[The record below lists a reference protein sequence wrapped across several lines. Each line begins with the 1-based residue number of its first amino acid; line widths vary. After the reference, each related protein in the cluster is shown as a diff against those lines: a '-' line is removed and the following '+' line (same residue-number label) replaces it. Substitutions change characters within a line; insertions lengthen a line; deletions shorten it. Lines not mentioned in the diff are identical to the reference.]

1 MGKLHII
8 SRSSQPFSDRR
19 EAGILLG
26 NELKKRELEKENPVV
41 VAILRGGI
49 IVARKVALIL
59 NCDLDIAL
67 SRKLGAPFNP
77 ELAIGAISENGDLF
91 INEMIAAQVG
101 ATDLFINR
109 EKAEQAEVIAKR
121 IKYFRRDFPKISLKG
136 KYVIIIDDGIATGA
150 TMQATIWSINH
161 ENPRKLLVALPVGPE
176 DSLKRLTKDVDEV
189 ICLQVPEFFSAV
201 GQFYFKFEQT
211 EDEEVLQILKE
222 EKQRASD
229 ENRVIE
235 KVGRAV

>member
-8 SRSSQPFSDRR
+8 SRSSQPFPDRR

-26 NELKKRELEKENPVV
+26 SELKTLELERENPIV

-77 ELAIGAISENGDLF
+77 ELAIGAISENGTLF
-91 INEMIAAQVG
+91 LNEMIATQVG
-101 ATDLFINR
+101 ATDFYIKR
-109 EKAEQAEVIAKR
+109 EVAEQSEVIAER
-121 IKYFRRDFPKISLKG
+121 IKYFRKDFPKINLKG
-136 KYVIIIDDGIATGA
+136 RYVIIVDDGIATGA
-150 TMQATIWSINH
+150 TMQATLWSINQ
-161 ENPRKLLVALPVGPE
+161 ENPRKLMVALPVGPE
-176 DSLKRLTKDVDEV
+176 DSLRRLSKDADDV
-189 ICLQVPEFFSAV
+189 ICLRAPEFFSAV

-211 EDEEVLQILKE
+211 EDEEVLQILNE
-222 EKQRASD
+222 EQARAGD
-229 ENRVIE
+229 ENRIIK
-235 KVGRAV
+235 KVG

>member
-1 MGKLHII
+1 MGELRII

-19 EAGILLG
+19 EAGVLLG
-26 NELKKRELEKENPVV
+26 DELKNLELEKEDPIV

-77 ELAIGAISENGDLF
+77 ELAIGAISENGALF
-91 INEMIAAQVG
+91 LNKMIAAQVG

-109 EKAEQAEVIAKR
+109 EKTEQLKVIAER
-121 IKYFRRDFPKISLKG
+121 VNYFRRNFPKINLKG
-136 KYVIIIDDGIATGA
+136 RYVIIVDDGIATGA
-150 TMQATIWSINH
+150 TMQATIWSIH
-161 ENPRKLLVALPVGPE
+161 QENPRRLMIALPVGPE
-176 DSLKRLTKDVDEV
+176 DSLRRLTKDADEV
-189 ICLQVPEFFSAV
+189 ICLRVPEYFAAV

-211 EDEEVLQILKE
+211 EDEEVLQILNE
-222 EKQRASD
+222 DEQRSRNEKRT
-229 ENRVIE
+229 IE
-235 KVGRAV
+235 KVG

>member
-8 SRSSQPFSDRR
+8 SRSSQPFPDRR

-26 NELKKRELEKENPVV
+26 SELKTLELERENPIV

-77 ELAIGAISENGDLF
+77 ELAIGAISENGTLF
-91 INEMIAAQVG
+91 LNEMIAAQVG
-101 ATDLFINR
+101 ATDFYIKR
-109 EKAEQAEVIAKR
+109 EVAEQSEVIAER
-121 IKYFRRDFPKISLKG
+121 IKYFRKDFPKINLKG
-136 KYVIIIDDGIATGA
+136 RYVIIVDDGIATGA
-150 TMQATIWSINH
+150 TMQATLWSINQ
-161 ENPRKLLVALPVGPE
+161 ENPRKLMVALPVGPE
-176 DSLKRLTKDVDEV
+176 DSLRRLSKDADDV
-189 ICLQVPEFFSAV
+189 ICLRAPEFFSAV

-211 EDEEVLQILKE
+211 EDEEVLQILNE
-222 EKQRASD
+222 EKARAGD
-229 ENRVIE
+229 ENRIIK
-235 KVGRAV
+235 KVG

>member
-1 MGKLHII
+1 MGELHVI
-8 SRSSQPFSDRR
+8 SRSSQPFSDRK

-26 NELKKRELEKENPVV
+26 DELKKLELEKEKPVV

-49 IVARKVALIL
+49 IVAQKVALIL

-77 ELAIGAISENGDLF
+77 ELAIGAISENGYLF
-91 INEMIAAQVG
+91 INEMIATQVG
-101 ATDLFINR
+101 ATNLFINR
-109 EKAEQAEVIAKR
+109 EKVEQSEVIAER

-136 KYVIIIDDGIATGA
+136 RYVIIIDDGIATGA

-161 ENPRKLLVALPVGPE
+161 ENPRWLLVALPVGPE
-176 DSLKRLTKDVDEV
+176 DNLKRLTKDADEV
-189 ICLQVPEFFSAV
+189 ICLRVPEYFSAV

-211 EDEEVLQILKE
+211 EDDEVLHILRE
-222 EKQRASD
+222 ETKRAGN

-235 KVGRAV
+235 KVG

>member
-8 SRSSQPFSDRR
+8 SRSSQPFPDRR

-26 NELKKRELEKENPVV
+26 SELKTLELERENPIV

-77 ELAIGAISENGDLF
+77 ELAIGAISENGTLF
-91 INEMIAAQVG
+91 LNEMIAAQVG
-101 ATDLFINR
+101 ATDFYIKR
-109 EKAEQAEVIAKR
+109 EVAEQSEVIAER
-121 IKYFRRDFPKISLKG
+121 IKYFRKDFPKINLKG
-136 KYVIIIDDGIATGA
+136 RYVIIVDDGIATGA
-150 TMQATIWSINH
+150 TMQATLWSINQ
-161 ENPRKLLVALPVGPE
+161 ENPRKLMVALPVGPE
-176 DSLKRLTKDVDEV
+176 DSLSRLSKDADDV
-189 ICLQVPEFFSAV
+189 ICLRVPEFFSAV

-211 EDEEVLQILKE
+211 EDEEVLQILNE
-222 EKQRASD
+222 EKARAGD
-229 ENRVIE
+229 ENRIIK
-235 KVGRAV
+235 KVG

>member
-8 SRSSQPFSDRR
+8 SRSSQPFPDRR

-26 NELKKRELEKENPVV
+26 SELKTLELERENPIV

-77 ELAIGAISENGDLF
+77 ELAIGAISENGTLF
-91 INEMIAAQVG
+91 LNEMIATQVG
-101 ATDLFINR
+101 ATDFYIKR
-109 EKAEQAEVIAKR
+109 EVAEQSEVIAER
-121 IKYFRRDFPKISLKG
+121 IKYFRKDFPKINLKG
-136 KYVIIIDDGIATGA
+136 RYVIIVDDGIATGA
-150 TMQATIWSINH
+150 TMQATLWSINQ
-161 ENPRKLLVALPVGPE
+161 ENPRKLMVALPVGPE
-176 DSLKRLTKDVDEV
+176 DSLRRLSKDADDV
-189 ICLQVPEFFSAV
+189 ICLRAPEFFSAV

-211 EDEEVLQILKE
+211 EDEEVLQILND
-222 EKQRASD
+222 EKARAGD
-229 ENRVIE
+229 ENRIIK
-235 KVGRAV
+235 KVG